1 MPLKLRPA
9 SSPPSI
15 ISSLPSILRSIAPF
29 LPARLYNGNMHLSGG
44 SWSAAFIL
52 FLIVYA
58 PMLWRPGR
66 TANAAETGAG
76 RWAKVKAE
84 DQPTQRLRDERTR
97 PRHAEY
103 PQIRCRRACRTAYQR
118 GKSDSPC
125 RDVRKHHADDRKPAR
140 TSDQGCR
147 AGGDLPPGR
156 ARRGQIL
163 MSDITELSIAEL
175 AQGYRDKSFSPVDAA
190 RAYFARIA
198 QHNDKIN
205 AFVTLCEEDALAEA
219 KQAETEIAAGQWRGP
234 MHGIP
239 IGHKDLYQTAGVRS
253 TAGSRVLENHVPD
266 SDATGVARL
275 KQAGAVM
282 LGKLNTH
289 EFAYGPTN
297 DSSMFGPCRNPWDPT
312 RFSGGSSGGSGAA
325 VALRLC
331 AGATGSDTGG
341 SIRMP
346 SACCGITG
354 LKPTYGR
361 TSRAG
366 IYPLCWTMDHSG
378 PMTRS
383 AEDAALMFQPM
394 PGPDGRDAAV
404 ADRAV
409 PDYAAALD
417 GDIKGLRI
425 GVPTHYFFDRAI
437 PEIAEAAQN
446 AIAVLE
452 GLGAEV
458 REVDIAHIDHAAAAA
473 LVLYLSEGTAYH
485 DDHIATIG
493 ELYTDQVRLF
503 LEIGNYV
510 LAKDYLHAQ
519 RYRTLLGHAMAD

>member
-1 MPLKLRPA
+1 
-9 SSPPSI
+9 
-15 ISSLPSILRSIAPF
+15 
-29 LPARLYNGNMHLSGG
+29 
-44 SWSAAFIL
+44 
-52 FLIVYA
+52 
-58 PMLWRPGR
+58 
-66 TANAAETGAG
+66 
-76 RWAKVKAE
+76 
-84 DQPTQRLRDERTR
+84 
-97 PRHAEY
+97 
-103 PQIRCRRACRTAYQR
+103 
-118 GKSDSPC
+118 
-125 RDVRKHHADDRKPAR
+125 
-140 TSDQGCR
+140 
-147 AGGDLPPGR
+147 
-156 ARRGQIL
+156 

-175 AQGYRDKSFSPVDAA
+175 AQRFRDKSLSPVEATH
-190 RAYFARIA
+190 AYLARISKF
-198 QHNDKIN
+198 NDRVN
-205 AFVTLCEEDALAEA
+205 AFVLLREEDALAEA
-219 KQAETEIAAGQWRGP
+219 REAEAEIAAGNWRGP
-234 MHGIP
+234 LHGIP

-266 SDATGVARL
+266 EDATAVARL

-297 DSSMFGPCRNPWDPT
+297 DSSMFGPCRNPWDPA

-361 TSRAG
+361 ASRAG
-366 IYPLCWTMDHSG
+366 IYPLCWTMDHAG
-378 PMTRS
+378 TLTRS
-383 AEDAALMFQPM
+383 AEDAALLFQPM
-394 PGPDGRDAAV
+394 AGPDGRDAAL
-404 ADRAV
+404 ADREV
-409 PDYAAALD
+409 PDFSAAL
-417 GDIKGLRI
+417 GSDIKGLKI
-425 GVPTHYFFDRAI
+425 GVPTHYFFDRAV
-437 PEIAEAAQN
+437 PEIAAAAHD

-458 REVDIAHIDHAAAAA
+458 REVDIAHIDYAAAAA
-473 LVLYLSEGTAYH
+473 MVHYLAEGTAYH

-503 LEIGNYV
+503 LELGNYV

-519 RYRTLLGHAMAD
+519 RYRTLLGHAMADVLAEVDVLATPTLPITAQTLGQETIDIRGETDSVFGAILRNTEPFDLTGLPALVVPCGNASDGMPMSLQIAGRPFDEVGVLKVGHAFQQASDWHKRRPPD

>member
-1 MPLKLRPA
+1 
-9 SSPPSI
+9 
-15 ISSLPSILRSIAPF
+15 
-29 LPARLYNGNMHLSGG
+29 
-44 SWSAAFIL
+44 
-52 FLIVYA
+52 
-58 PMLWRPGR
+58 
-66 TANAAETGAG
+66 
-76 RWAKVKAE
+76 
-84 DQPTQRLRDERTR
+84 
-97 PRHAEY
+97 
-103 PQIRCRRACRTAYQR
+103 
-118 GKSDSPC
+118 
-125 RDVRKHHADDRKPAR
+125 
-140 TSDQGCR
+140 
-147 AGGDLPPGR
+147 
-156 ARRGQIL
+156 

-198 QHNDKIN
+198 QHNDKVN
-205 AFVTLCEEDALAEA
+205 AFVTLCEGDALAEA

-458 REVDIAHIDHAAAAA
+458 REVDIAYIDHAAAAA

-519 RYRTLLGHAMAD
+519 RYRTLLGHAMADVLAEVDVLATPSLPITAQPLGQEEIDIRGETDLVFGAILRNTEPFDLTGLPALVVPCGIASDGMPMSLQIAGRPFDEAGVLKIGHAFQQASDWHTRRPPD

>member
-1 MPLKLRPA
+1 
-9 SSPPSI
+9 
-15 ISSLPSILRSIAPF
+15 
-29 LPARLYNGNMHLSGG
+29 
-44 SWSAAFIL
+44 
-52 FLIVYA
+52 
-58 PMLWRPGR
+58 
-66 TANAAETGAG
+66 
-76 RWAKVKAE
+76 
-84 DQPTQRLRDERTR
+84 
-97 PRHAEY
+97 
-103 PQIRCRRACRTAYQR
+103 
-118 GKSDSPC
+118 
-125 RDVRKHHADDRKPAR
+125 
-140 TSDQGCR
+140 
-147 AGGDLPPGR
+147 
-156 ARRGQIL
+156 

-198 QHNDKIN
+198 QHNDKVN

-275 KQAGAVM
+275 KKAGAVM

-394 PGPDGRDAAV
+394 PGPDGRDATV
-404 ADRAV
+404 ADRLV

-519 RYRTLLGHAMAD
+519 RYRTLLGHAMADVLAEVDVLAMPSLPITAQPLGQEKIDIRGETDSVFGAILRNTEPFDLTGLPALVVPCGIASDGMPMSLQIAGRPFDEAGLFKIGHAFQQASDWHTRRPPD

>member
-1 MPLKLRPA
+1 
-9 SSPPSI
+9 
-15 ISSLPSILRSIAPF
+15 
-29 LPARLYNGNMHLSGG
+29 
-44 SWSAAFIL
+44 
-52 FLIVYA
+52 
-58 PMLWRPGR
+58 
-66 TANAAETGAG
+66 
-76 RWAKVKAE
+76 
-84 DQPTQRLRDERTR
+84 
-97 PRHAEY
+97 
-103 PQIRCRRACRTAYQR
+103 
-118 GKSDSPC
+118 
-125 RDVRKHHADDRKPAR
+125 
-140 TSDQGCR
+140 
-147 AGGDLPPGR
+147 
-156 ARRGQIL
+156 

-198 QHNDKIN
+198 QHNDKVN

-458 REVDIAHIDHAAAAA
+458 REVDIAYIDHAAAAA

-519 RYRTLLGHAMAD
+519 RYRTLLGHAMADVLAEVDVLAMPSLPITAQPLGQEEIDIRGETDSVFGAILRNTEPFDLTGLPALVVPCGIASDGMPMSLQIAGRPFDEAGLFKIGHAFQQASDWHTRRPPD

>member
-1 MPLKLRPA
+1 
-9 SSPPSI
+9 
-15 ISSLPSILRSIAPF
+15 
-29 LPARLYNGNMHLSGG
+29 
-44 SWSAAFIL
+44 
-52 FLIVYA
+52 
-58 PMLWRPGR
+58 
-66 TANAAETGAG
+66 
-76 RWAKVKAE
+76 
-84 DQPTQRLRDERTR
+84 
-97 PRHAEY
+97 
-103 PQIRCRRACRTAYQR
+103 
-118 GKSDSPC
+118 
-125 RDVRKHHADDRKPAR
+125 
-140 TSDQGCR
+140 
-147 AGGDLPPGR
+147 
-156 ARRGQIL
+156 
-163 MSDITELSIAEL
+163 MSDITELSIAGL
-175 AQGYRDKSFSPVDAA
+175 SHAYRDKSISPVDAA
-190 RAYFARIA
+190 EAYFARIA
-198 QHNDKIN
+198 EHNDKVN
-205 AFVTLCEEDALAEA
+205 AFVTLREQDALAEA
-219 KQAETEIAAGQWRGP
+219 KQAEMEIAGGNWRGP

-266 SDATGVARL
+266 TDATAVARL

-297 DSSMFGPCRNPWDPT
+297 DSSMFGPCRNPWDT
-312 RFSGGSSGGSGAA
+312 ERFSGGSSGGSGAA

-361 TSRAG
+361 ASRAG
-366 IYPLCWTMDHSG
+366 IYPLCWTMDHPG

-383 AEDAALMFQPM
+383 AEDAAIMFQPM

-417 GDIKGLRI
+417 GDIKGLKI

-437 PEIAEAAQN
+437 PEIAEAAHD

-519 RYRTLLGHAMAD
+519 RYRTLLGHAMADVLGEVDVLATPSLPITAQPLGQETIDIRGETDSVFGAILRNTEPFDLTGLPALVMPCGNASDGMPVSLQIAGRPFDEAGILKVGHAFQQASDWHTRRPPD

>member
-1 MPLKLRPA
+1 
-9 SSPPSI
+9 
-15 ISSLPSILRSIAPF
+15 
-29 LPARLYNGNMHLSGG
+29 
-44 SWSAAFIL
+44 
-52 FLIVYA
+52 
-58 PMLWRPGR
+58 
-66 TANAAETGAG
+66 
-76 RWAKVKAE
+76 
-84 DQPTQRLRDERTR
+84 
-97 PRHAEY
+97 
-103 PQIRCRRACRTAYQR
+103 
-118 GKSDSPC
+118 
-125 RDVRKHHADDRKPAR
+125 
-140 TSDQGCR
+140 
-147 AGGDLPPGR
+147 
-156 ARRGQIL
+156 

-175 AQGYRDKSFSPVDAA
+175 AQGYRDKSLSPVDAA
-190 RAYFARIA
+190 KAYFARIA
-198 QHNDKIN
+198 QHNDKVN
-205 AFVTLCEEDALAEA
+205 AFVTLREEDALAEA
-219 KQAETEIAAGQWRGP
+219 KQAETEIAAGDWRGP

-253 TAGSRVLENHVPD
+253 TAGSRVLENHVPET
-266 SDATGVARL
+266 DATAVARL

-297 DSSMFGPCRNPWDPT
+297 DSSMFGPCRNPWDNT

-346 SACCGITG
+346 AACCGIVG

-361 TSRAG
+361 ASRAG
-366 IYPLCWTMDHSG
+366 IYPLCWTMDHPG

-404 ADRAV
+404 AERAV
-409 PDYAAALD
+409 PDYAAALT
-417 GDIKGLRI
+417 GDIKGLKI
-425 GVPTHYFFDRAI
+425 GVPNHYFFDRAI
-437 PEIAEAAQN
+437 PEIAAAAMA

-503 LEIGNYV
+503 LEIGNYI

-519 RYRTLLGHAMAD
+519 RYRTLLGHAMADVLAEVDVLCTPTLPITAQVLGQEAIDIRGATDSVFGAILRNTEPFDLTGLPALVVPCGNASDGMPMSLQIAGRPFNEAGVLKVGHAFQQASDWHQRRPPD

>member
-1 MPLKLRPA
+1 
-9 SSPPSI
+9 
-15 ISSLPSILRSIAPF
+15 
-29 LPARLYNGNMHLSGG
+29 
-44 SWSAAFIL
+44 
-52 FLIVYA
+52 
-58 PMLWRPGR
+58 
-66 TANAAETGAG
+66 
-76 RWAKVKAE
+76 
-84 DQPTQRLRDERTR
+84 
-97 PRHAEY
+97 
-103 PQIRCRRACRTAYQR
+103 
-118 GKSDSPC
+118 
-125 RDVRKHHADDRKPAR
+125 
-140 TSDQGCR
+140 
-147 AGGDLPPGR
+147 
-156 ARRGQIL
+156 

-198 QHNDKIN
+198 QHNDKVN

-253 TAGSRVLENHVPD
+253 TAGSRVLENHVLD

-341 SIRMP
+341 AIRMP

-366 IYPLCWTMDHSG
+366 IYPLCWIMDHSG

-409 PDYAAALD
+409 PDYAAVLD

-458 REVDIAHIDHAAAAA
+458 REVDIAYIDHAAAAA

-519 RYRTLLGHAMAD
+519 RYRTLLGHAMADVLAEVDVLAMPSLPITAQPLGQEEIDIRGETDSVFGAILRNTEPFDLTGLPALVAPCGIASDGMPMSLQIAGRPFDEAGLFKFGHAFQQASDWPTRRPPD

>member
-1 MPLKLRPA
+1 
-9 SSPPSI
+9 
-15 ISSLPSILRSIAPF
+15 
-29 LPARLYNGNMHLSGG
+29 
-44 SWSAAFIL
+44 
-52 FLIVYA
+52 
-58 PMLWRPGR
+58 
-66 TANAAETGAG
+66 
-76 RWAKVKAE
+76 
-84 DQPTQRLRDERTR
+84 
-97 PRHAEY
+97 
-103 PQIRCRRACRTAYQR
+103 
-118 GKSDSPC
+118 
-125 RDVRKHHADDRKPAR
+125 
-140 TSDQGCR
+140 
-147 AGGDLPPGR
+147 
-156 ARRGQIL
+156 

-198 QHNDKIN
+198 QHNDKVN

-346 SACCGITG
+346 SAGCGITG

-458 REVDIAHIDHAAAAA
+458 REVDIAYIDHAAAAA

-519 RYRTLLGHAMAD
+519 RYRTLLGHAMADVLAEVDVLAMPSLPITAQPLGQEEIDIRGETDSVFGAILRNTEPFDLTGLPALVVPCGIASDGMPMSLQIAGRPFDEAGLFKIGHAFQQASDWHTRRPPD

>member
-1 MPLKLRPA
+1 
-9 SSPPSI
+9 
-15 ISSLPSILRSIAPF
+15 
-29 LPARLYNGNMHLSGG
+29 
-44 SWSAAFIL
+44 
-52 FLIVYA
+52 
-58 PMLWRPGR
+58 
-66 TANAAETGAG
+66 
-76 RWAKVKAE
+76 
-84 DQPTQRLRDERTR
+84 
-97 PRHAEY
+97 
-103 PQIRCRRACRTAYQR
+103 
-118 GKSDSPC
+118 
-125 RDVRKHHADDRKPAR
+125 
-140 TSDQGCR
+140 
-147 AGGDLPPGR
+147 
-156 ARRGQIL
+156 

-198 QHNDKIN
+198 QHNDKVN

-354 LKPTYGR
+354 LNPTYGR

-437 PEIAEAAQN
+437 PESAEAAQN

-458 REVDIAHIDHAAAAA
+458 REVDIAYIDHAAAAA
-473 LVLYLSEGTAYH
+473 MVLYLSEGTAYH

-519 RYRTLLGHAMAD
+519 RYRTLLGHAMADVLAEVDVLAMPSLPITAQPLGQEEIDIRGETDSVFGAILRNTEPFDLTGLPALVVPCGIASDGMPMSLQIAGRPFDEAGLFKIGHAFQQACDWHTRRPPD

>member
-1 MPLKLRPA
+1 
-9 SSPPSI
+9 
-15 ISSLPSILRSIAPF
+15 
-29 LPARLYNGNMHLSGG
+29 
-44 SWSAAFIL
+44 
-52 FLIVYA
+52 
-58 PMLWRPGR
+58 
-66 TANAAETGAG
+66 
-76 RWAKVKAE
+76 
-84 DQPTQRLRDERTR
+84 
-97 PRHAEY
+97 
-103 PQIRCRRACRTAYQR
+103 
-118 GKSDSPC
+118 
-125 RDVRKHHADDRKPAR
+125 
-140 TSDQGCR
+140 
-147 AGGDLPPGR
+147 
-156 ARRGQIL
+156 

-175 AQGYRDKSFSPVDAA
+175 AQGYRNKSFSPVDAA

-198 QHNDKIN
+198 QHNDKVN

-297 DSSMFGPCRNPWDPT
+297 DSSMFGPCRNPWDNA

-341 SIRMP
+341 SLRMP

-404 ADRAV
+404 ANRAV

-458 REVDIAHIDHAAAAA
+458 REVDIAYIDHAAAAA

-519 RYRTLLGHAMAD
+519 RYRTLLGHAMADVLAEVDVLAMPSLPITAQPLGQEEIDIRGETDSVFGAILRNTEPFDLTGLPALVVPCGIASDGMPMSLQIAGRPFDEAGLFKIGHAFQQASDWHTRRPPD